1 LNVFPTFEEF
11 REVVKWLPNWKAS
24 GIFNF
29 FIKKFESLHQHN
41 YAADR
46 KIFLENHTEEEWFY
60 KGITYLIPKGV
71 PTKGSDFR
79 PITCMSN
86 LYNLLKCV

>member
-1 LNVFPTFEEF
+1 MRASECISHIQK
-11 REVVKWLPNWKAS
+11 VVKWLPNWKAAGPD

-29 FIKKFESLHQHN
+29 FIKKYESLHQHL
-41 YAADR
+41 YEAVR
-46 KIFLENHTEEEWFY
+46 KICLENHSEEEWFY
-60 KGITYLIPKGV
+60 KGITYLIHKGV

-86 LYNLLKCV
+86 L